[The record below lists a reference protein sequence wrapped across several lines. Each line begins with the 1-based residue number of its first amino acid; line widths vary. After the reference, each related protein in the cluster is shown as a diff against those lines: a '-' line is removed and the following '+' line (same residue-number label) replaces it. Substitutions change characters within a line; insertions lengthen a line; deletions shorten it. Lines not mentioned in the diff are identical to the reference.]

1 MNDLVYS
8 LNGGLVTDQNKISTI
23 SKVDINSIQKLIR
36 NYKQDLECFG
46 ELGFELQKIAKTNK
60 KIYFLNEQQAT
71 LLLTYMKN
79 SESVRN
85 AKKVLVFAF
94 YQMKEKLRSL
104 EQEQEKARFKSLSD
118 ENQRLNS
125 LNHHQKIGYKSQL
138 KQQKEKYENK
148 IKALKYDLEN
158 KKELSFK
165 RKLSQKELLELRKI
179 LAKDYN
185 IVCFKEWEMSL
196 FAEKIGKN
204 SVFEVVLNKLEKE
217 LNYWKNYEKYE
228 EKWKK
233 NIKELKMKLVDKLK
247 KAYDYKKE
255 LYKAEKGS
263 SSKEYHIENAE
274 IFQDFI
280 ELELL
285 QCEDIERR
293 YFLMQIYRYGY
304 QNIRSL
310 NSKLAFKA
318 KLDNDDINFIK
329 ILKEANILHALNEI
343 YTTKEVKKI
352 AKD

>member
-23 SKVDINSIQKLIR
+23 SKVDINSIQRLIR

-60 KIYFLNEQQAT
+60 KIYYLNEQQAT

-138 KQQKEKYENK
+138 AQQKEKYENK
-148 IKALKYDLEN
+148 IKALQYDLEK

-165 RKLSQKELLELRKI
+165 RKLSKEELLELRKI
-179 LAKDYN
+179 LARDYG
-185 IVCFKEWEMSL
+185 ILCIKEWEMSL
-196 FAEKIGKN
+196 VAEKIGKDT
-204 SVFEVVLNKLEKE
+204 VFEAVVKKLKQS
-217 LNYWKNYEKYE
+217 LDYWQNYEEYE
-228 EKWKK
+228 EKW
-233 NIKELKMKLVDKLK
+233 
-247 KAYDYKKE
+247 
-255 LYKAEKGS
+255 
-263 SSKEYHIENAE
+263 
-274 IFQDFI
+274 
-280 ELELL
+280 
-285 QCEDIERR
+285 R
-293 YFLMQIYRYGY
+293 
-304 QNIRSL
+304 
-310 NSKLAFKA
+310 
-318 KLDNDDINFIK
+318 K
-329 ILKEANILHALNEI
+329 ILRS
-343 YTTKEVKKI
+343 
-352 AKD
+352 

>member
-23 SKVDINSIQKLIR
+23 SKVDINSIQRLIR

-60 KIYFLNEQQAT
+60 KIYYLNEQQAT

-104 EQEQEKARFKSLSD
+104 EQEQEKARFKTLSD
-118 ENQRLNS
+118 ENLRLNS

-138 KQQKEKYENK
+138 AQQKEKYENK
-148 IKALKYDLEN
+148 IKALQYDLEK

-179 LAKDYN
+179 LARDYG
-185 IVCFKEWEMSL
+185 ILCIKEWEMSL
-196 FAEKIGKN
+196 VAEKIGKDT
-204 SVFEVVLNKLEKE
+204 VFEAVVKKLEKE
-217 LNYWKNYEKYE
+217 LDYWKNYEKYE

-233 NIKELKMKLVDKLK
+233 IL
-247 KAYDYKKE
+247 
-255 LYKAEKGS
+255 
-263 SSKEYHIENAE
+263 
-274 IFQDFI
+274 
-280 ELELL
+280 
-285 QCEDIERR
+285 RR
-293 YFLMQIYRYGY
+293 
-304 QNIRSL
+304 
-310 NSKLAFKA
+310 
-318 KLDNDDINFIK
+318 
-329 ILKEANILHALNEI
+329 
-343 YTTKEVKKI
+343 
-352 AKD
+352 

>member
-23 SKVDINSIQKLIR
+23 SKVDINSIQRLIR

-104 EQEQEKARFKSLSD
+104 EQEQEKARFKTLSD
-118 ENQRLNS
+118 ENLRLNS

-138 KQQKEKYENK
+138 AQQKEKYENK
-148 IKALKYDLEN
+148 IKALKYDLEH

-179 LAKDYN
+179 LARDYG
-185 IVCFKEWEMSL
+185 ILCIKEWEMSL
-196 FAEKIGKN
+196 VAEKIGKDT
-204 SVFEVVLNKLEKE
+204 VFEAVLNKLEKE
-217 LNYWKNYEKYE
+217 LKYWQNYEEYE

-233 NIKELKMKLVDKLK
+233 IL
-247 KAYDYKKE
+247 
-255 LYKAEKGS
+255 
-263 SSKEYHIENAE
+263 
-274 IFQDFI
+274 
-280 ELELL
+280 
-285 QCEDIERR
+285 RR
-293 YFLMQIYRYGY
+293 
-304 QNIRSL
+304 
-310 NSKLAFKA
+310 
-318 KLDNDDINFIK
+318 
-329 ILKEANILHALNEI
+329 
-343 YTTKEVKKI
+343 
-352 AKD
+352 